1 MKTAEFFLPWPDK
14 RLSPNSRHHWA
25 QVARA
30 KKAAKRTAHYTV
42 LEAGIGKIDATAVNV
57 KLSFYP
63 PSKRHYDADNLI
75 ASHKAALDGI
85 AEAIG
90 VDDSKFIISA
100 TPHGPVEKNGMV
112 KVLLSWEDASEVAA

>member
-1 MKTAEFFLPWPDK
+1 MNATIFLPWPDK
-14 RLSPNSRHHWA
+14 KLSPNGRFHWSKI
-25 QVARA
+25 ARA
-30 KKAAKRTAHYTV
+30 KKAAKRTAHYLV
-42 LEAGIGKIDATAVNV
+42 LEAGIGKINATSVNV

-85 AEAIG
+85 SDAIG

-112 KVLLSWEDASEVAA
+112 KVELEWTPAEEVAA

>member
-1 MKTAEFFLPWPDK
+1 MKTAKIFLPWPDK
-14 RLSPNSRHHWA
+14 RLSPNARCHWQ

-30 KKAAKRTAHYTV
+30 KKAAKRTAHYLV
-42 LEAGIGKIDATAVNV
+42 LEAGIGKINATAINV

-63 PSKRHYDADNLI
+63 PSKRHYDVDNLI

-85 AEAIG
+85 SDAIG
-90 VDDSKFIISA
+90 IDDRKFIISA

-112 KVLLSWEDASEVAA
+112 KVELAWEEADEVAA

>member
-1 MKTAEFFLPWPDK
+1 MRTAEIFLPWPDK
-14 RLSPNSRHHWA
+14 RLSPNSRYHWA

-42 LEAGIGKIDATAVNV
+42 LEAGIGKINATAINV

-85 AEAIG
+85 SDAIG
-90 VDDSKFIISA
+90 IDDRKFIISA
-100 TPHGPVEKNGMV
+100 TPHGPVGKNGMV
-112 KVLLSWEDASEVAA
+112 KVSLSWEDASEVAA

>member
-1 MKTAEFFLPWPDK
+1 MNAIIFLPWPDK
-14 RLSPNSRHHWA
+14 KLSPNGRFHWSKI
-25 QVARA
+25 ARA
-30 KKAAKRTAHYTV
+30 KKAAKRTAHYLV
-42 LEAGIGKIDATAVNV
+42 LEAGIGKIDATSVNV

-63 PSKRHYDADNLI
+63 PSKRQFDADNLI

-85 AEAIG
+85 SDAIG

-112 KVLLSWEDASEVAA
+112 KVELEWTLAEEAAA

>member
-1 MKTAEFFLPWPDK
+1 MRTAEIFLPWPDK
-14 RLSPNSRHHWA
+14 RLSPNARYHWA

-30 KKAAKRTAHYTV
+30 KKAAKRTAHYLV
-42 LEAGIGKIDATAVNV
+42 LEAGIGKINATAINV

-75 ASHKAALDGI
+75 AAHKAALDGI
-85 AEAIG
+85 SDAIG
-90 VDDSKFIISA
+90 IDDRKFIISA

-112 KVLLSWEDASEVAA
+112 KVSLSWEDASEVAA

>member
-1 MKTAEFFLPWPDK
+1 MKTAEIFLPWPDK
-14 RLSPNSRHHWA
+14 RLSPNARYHWA

-30 KKAAKRTAHYTV
+30 KKAAKRTAHHLV
-42 LEAGIGKIDATAVNV
+42 LEAGIGKINATAVNV

-85 AEAIG
+85 SDAIG
-90 VDDSKFIISA
+90 IDDSKFIISA

-112 KVLLSWEDASEVAA
+112 KVELAWEEAAEVTA

>member
-1 MKTAEFFLPWPDK
+1 MKTAELFLPWPDK

-42 LEAGIGKIDATAVNV
+42 LEAGIGKINATAVNV

-112 KVLLSWEDASEVAA
+112 KVSLSWEDAAEVAA

>member
-1 MKTAEFFLPWPDK
+1 MKTAEIFLPWPDK

-42 LEAGIGKIDATAVNV
+42 LEAGIGKIETTAVNV

-100 TPHGPVEKNGMV
+100 TPHGPVEQNGMV
-112 KVLLSWEDASEVAA
+112 KVSLSWEDASEVAV

>member
-1 MKTAEFFLPWPDK
+1 MNATIFLPWPDK
-14 RLSPNSRHHWA
+14 RLSPNGRYHWSKI
-25 QVARA
+25 ARA
-30 KKAAKRTAHYTV
+30 KKAAKRTAHYLV
-42 LEAGIGKIDATAVNV
+42 LEAGIRKINATSVNV

-85 AEAIG
+85 SDAIG

-112 KVLLSWEDASEVAA
+112 KVELEWTPAEEVAA